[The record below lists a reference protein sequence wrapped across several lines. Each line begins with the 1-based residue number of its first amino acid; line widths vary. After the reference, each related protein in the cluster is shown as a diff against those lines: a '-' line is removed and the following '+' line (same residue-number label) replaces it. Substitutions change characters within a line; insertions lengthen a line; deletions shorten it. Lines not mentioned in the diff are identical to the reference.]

1 MGAAVVPRFRDL
13 REVIR
18 RFSQDD
24 GFLLASALSFGV
36 VLCLAPFTLIVFSLA
51 GFLLTSGEIA
61 TYVLDSVTIVVPAYG
76 HQIAQFIVLLT
87 KERATTGLVGV
98 ASLAIFASNVISVTR
113 SVLNRAFRVSGP
125 SGLIRA
131 FALNVVSVL
140 LVGGVMVAVAL
151 ALLVLV
157 AVRDIAQALLP
168 LLPPLTGLRRNLSLA
183 AIYALGTSM
192 LFLVYRTLP
201 STRVP
206 GRVAAV
212 AAVTVTV
219 LWELA
224 RLAFAT
230 YVHTSGG
237 YGRFYGSFGI
247 WVGGLVWIYYSST
260 IFVLG
265 AELAAVL
272 AARAPRRAHRR

>member
-1 MGAAVVPRFRDL
+1 MGAVLLPRFRDL
-13 REVIR
+13 REIVR
-18 RFSQDD
+18 RFAHDD
-24 GFLLASALSFGV
+24 GFLLASALSFGI

-61 TYVLDSVTIVVPAYG
+61 AYVLDSVTLVVPAYG
-76 HQIAQFIVLLT
+76 HQIAQFLVLLT
-87 KERATTGLVGV
+87 KERAVTGLVGIV
-98 ASLAIFASNVISVTR
+98 SLAIFASNVVSLTR

-125 SGLIRA
+125 PGVIRA
-131 FALNVVSVL
+131 FAANVISVL
-140 LVGGVMVAVAL
+140 LVGGVVVVVAL
-151 ALLVLV
+151 ALVVLV
-157 AVRDIAQALLP
+157 AMRDLAQALLP
-168 LLPPLTGLRRNLSLA
+168 VLPPLSGLRRTLSLA

-192 LFLVYRTLP
+192 LFLVYHILP

-206 GRVAAV
+206 GRAAAV
-212 AAVTVTV
+212 AAVTVTL
-219 LWELA
+219 LWEMA
-224 RLAFAT
+224 RLGFTT
-230 YVHTSGG
+230 YVQTSGG

-272 AARAPRRAHRR
+272 TARVRRR